1 MRSAI
6 RLKIASLILIII
18 ATVTANAQS
27 FNISWSANTKMKYDF
42 NDAVHLD
49 NGNLMILKVKEKKRF
64 GRLPTYIPVL
74 MIVNANNDILKENEI
89 SLEENYPAIIGFKKL
104 GSHIF
109 LVYENFVYSNRT
121 TSVYFL
127 EIDKIAL
134 SVISKK
140 EITNF
145 KDNKATA
152 PHYSF
157 SISPD
162 TSKLLL
168 FVELPQRMNDNEKF
182 SISVFDDGM
191 NKIWDQEVELPIAYK
206 YIILYD
212 EDVTDN
218 GKVFI
223 SLKHFD
229 KEVSR
234 QMVREDGDKVPSYSY
249 KIFTFSKNQKQKEVS
264 FKLDKKFVQST
275 KLVYNKNGTVT
286 AAGLYKNHYN
296 GSVSGIFYTTF
307 NADNPVFD
315 NPKLVEFPPEL
326 IKLVVNDDF
335 GGKKS
340 EPGLSVNFKVN
351 NIIVRNNGSV
361 DLISEFIK
369 VTESRSQTVGSIIH
383 DYIYGDIINVSIDKA
398 GKSVFTRVPKK
409 QEYIG
414 SPTFLG
420 YYPLLYKDNLVLI
433 YNDDKNNINRD
444 VNKSPNGISK
454 FKNSVLAAA
463 TIDAQGYLT
472 RQSIYTNSDED
483 FITIPKEM
491 STISETSYMIAADN
505 SKLLKKR
512 TRYGI
517 VKVSN

>member
-1 MRSAI
+1 MRNSVK
-6 RLKIASLILIII
+6 LKTASLILIVI

-27 FNISWSANTKMKYDF
+27 FNISWSNNTKMKYDF
-42 NDAVHLD
+42 NDAVQLD
-49 NGNLMILKVKEKKRF
+49 NVNMMILKVKEKKRF
-64 GRLPTYIPVL
+64 GSIPTYIPVL
-74 MIVNANNDILKENEI
+74 MLVNANKDILKENEI
-89 SLEENYPAIIGFKKL
+89 SLKEINPTVIGFKKL
-104 GSHIF
+104 GNHIF
-109 LVYENFVYSNRT
+109 LVYENFAYSNRT
-121 TSVYFL
+121 TSIYFL

-140 EITNF
+140 EIINF
-145 KDNKATA
+145 RDNKATA
-152 PHYSF
+152 PNYSF

-162 TSKLLL
+162 SSKLLL
-168 FVELPQRMNDNEKF
+168 FVELPQKMNDNEKF
-182 SISVFDDGM
+182 SIVVFDDGM
-191 NKIWDQEVELPIAYK
+191 NKIWGQEVELPTAYK

-234 QMVREDGDKVPSYSY
+234 QMVKEDGNKVPSYSY

-264 FKLDKKFVQST
+264 FKLDKKFVQGT
-275 KLVYNKNGTVT
+275 KLIYNKNGTVT
-286 AAGLYKNHYN
+286 AAGLYKNHYD
-296 GSVSGIFYTTF
+296 GSVNGVFYTTF
-307 NADNPVFD
+307 NADNPIFD
-315 NPKLVEFPPEL
+315 NPKLVELPSEMV
-326 IKLVVNDDF
+326 KLVVNDDF
-335 GGKKS
+335 GGKRS

-351 NIIVRNNGSV
+351 NIIVRNNGSI
-361 DLISEFIK
+361 DLISEYIK
-369 VTESRSQTVGSIIH
+369 VTESRSQVASSIIH
-383 DYIYGDIINVSIDKA
+383 DYVYGDIINVNIDKA
-398 GKSVFTRVPKK
+398 GKAVFTRIPKK

-420 YYPLLYKDNLVLI
+420 YYPLLYKDNLLLI
-433 YNDDKNNINRD
+433 YNDDKNNISRD
-444 VNKSPNGISK
+444 INKSPNGISK

-463 TIDAQGYLT
+463 TIDAQGNLI

-491 STISETSYMIAADN
+491 SKISETSYLITADN
-505 SKLLKKR
+505 SKLLNKS

-517 VKVSN
+517 VKVNN